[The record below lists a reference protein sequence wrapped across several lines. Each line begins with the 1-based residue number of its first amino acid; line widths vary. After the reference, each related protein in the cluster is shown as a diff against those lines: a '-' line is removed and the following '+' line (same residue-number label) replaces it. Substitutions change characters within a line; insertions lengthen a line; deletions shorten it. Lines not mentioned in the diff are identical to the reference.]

1 MVFLQPAWILA
12 FVCAFTFFG
21 AGKAEAKGGGPDHGL
36 LWSVLSVA
44 TSAALIKFM
53 GAGWLLVLLGQVG
66 LFIAIGIFR
75 AMRDR

>member
-1 MVFLQPAWILA
+1 MTFLQPHLLLA

-36 LWSVLSVA
+36 LWSALSVA
-44 TSAALIKFM
+44 TSAALIRFFD
-53 GAGWLLVLLGQVG
+53 AGWFLVLLGQLGV
-66 LFIAIGIFR
+66 FIGIGIFR